1 MHYRWLNCWPT
12 YTKLWPV
19 LKTIPNIH
27 YSYSMNRLYKCQ
39 QDTHGIKK
47 RACVEEIE
55 VCVMYLTQRFL
66 CHVHKFI
73 NSTLITVWHYQTAL
87 QETVKSFLIVCLQLW
102 ILNMMILVQ
111 TWDIHTLW
119 VIFAVLDSILLSQN
133 FSHSHGGRQLSAVKI
148 ECRAQQ
154 DS

>member
-1 MHYRWLNCWPT
+1 MCGR
-12 YTKLWPV
+12 
-19 LKTIPNIH
+19 
-27 YSYSMNRLYKCQ
+27 NRS
-39 QDTHGIKK
+39 
-47 RACVEEIE
+47 
-55 VCVMYLTQRFL
+55 VCDVSDPRFL

-73 NSTLITVWHYQTAL
+73 NSALITVWHYQTAF
-87 QETVKSFLIVCLQLW
+87 QETVRSFLIVCLQLW

-111 TWDIHTLW
+111 TWDIHSLW

-154 DS
+154 VSWNVSGLRGASWISVEESGKKKIIKYKCNLYFFFLV